1 MKTFIFLVVLI
12 LIGISIYS
20 LCNRKGSCEND
31 SSKPK
36 DKRVESIKRA
46 QKNLHPQY
54 NKNVDRGPRGRFTKK
69 K

>member
-12 LIGISIYS
+12 LIGISYFC
-20 LCNRKGSCEND
+20 LFKKKECKKTT
-31 SSKPK
+31 SKPK

-46 QKNLHPQY
+46 QKNLHPHF
-54 NKNVDRGPRGRFTKK
+54 NKGVDRGANGRFTKK

>member
-1 MKTFIFLVVLI
+1 MKIIIFLVVLI
-12 LIGISIYS
+12 LFGISIYS
-20 LCNRKGSCEND
+20 LCNRKGSCKKD